1 VNALLKSFRNVAT
14 RRLFEEQNARS
25 FPGLDLKLA
34 IDRLNYLDAISSLG
48 DLPPLKSFGL
58 HSLKGKRQGQWAISV
73 NRRWR
78 ICFEFHGGHAHD
90 VEVVDYH
97 KG

>member
-1 VNALLKSFRNVAT
+1 MIKSFRNVAT
-14 RRLFEEQNARS
+14 RRMFEQHNARS

-34 IDRLNYLDAISSLG
+34 VDRLNYLDAISSLA

-58 HSLKGKRQGQWAISV
+58 HALRGERKGQWMISV

-78 ICFEFHGGHAHD
+78 ICFEFHGGHAHN
-90 VEVVDYH
+90 VEVIDYH